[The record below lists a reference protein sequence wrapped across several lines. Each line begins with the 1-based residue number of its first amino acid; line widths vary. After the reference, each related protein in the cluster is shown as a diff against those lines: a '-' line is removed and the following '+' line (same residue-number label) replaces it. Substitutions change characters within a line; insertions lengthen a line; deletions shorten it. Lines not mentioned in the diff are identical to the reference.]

1 MGLLD
6 HRKQWHFFVEATG
19 EQCFQAFEQAMVRP
33 GGLKLLVAR
42 WEVKRGEVSRILGAP
57 PWLAS
62 VATYA
67 GRAGI
72 IGDPSGNS
80 MQARASRWEVG
91 KAIGYTQV
99 TFAVNPKA
107 AHGKTECVMWLSRAS
122 TFLGTTTDA
131 RFFRGSMSLVAKR
144 LRELDPALMLDKS

>member
-6 HRKQWHFFVEATG
+6 HRKHWQFFVEATD
-19 EQCFQAFEQAMVRP
+19 EQCLQAFEQAMVRP
-33 GGLKLLVAR
+33 SGVKLLVAR
-42 WEVKRGEVSRILGAP
+42 WEVKRGEASRVPGAP
-57 PWLAS
+57 AWPAS

-72 IGDPSGNS
+72 IGNPSGDGLSAS
-80 MQARASRWEVG
+80 MSRWEVG
-91 KAIGYTQV
+91 RAIGYTQV

-107 AHGKTECVMWLSRAS
+107 SNGKTECVMWLSRAS
-122 TFLGTTTDA
+122 TFLGTITDA

-144 LRELDPALMLDKS
+144 LRDLDPALTLDKS